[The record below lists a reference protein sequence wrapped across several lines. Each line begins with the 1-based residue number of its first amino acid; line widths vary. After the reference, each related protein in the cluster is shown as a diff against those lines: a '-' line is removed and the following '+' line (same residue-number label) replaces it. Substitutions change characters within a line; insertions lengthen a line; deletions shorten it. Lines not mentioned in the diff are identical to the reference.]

1 MNTELNNRYQRIKR
15 KLFEAYYPRL
25 NGKQKEAVFT
35 VKGPLL
41 VLAGAGSGKTTV
53 LVNRIAHIIDFGD
66 AYFSQEEMPGIND
79 GLVST
84 FEHIYENVNN
94 IPTEELKE
102 LLLNFKKDPC
112 SPWEILSFTFT
123 NKAAN
128 EMKERLTAIL
138 GERAKD
144 IWAGTFHSICVR
156 ILRQHIDRVGYNT
169 NFNIYDTD
177 DSKKL
182 IQNIV
187 KELDLDDEMFSAKSV
202 LSVISRMKNNL
213 IYPDS
218 EEAFSEDFREKT
230 IFAIYD
236 KYQKSL
242 KDFNAV
248 DFDDIICLTIKLFET
263 APDVLDK
270 YSSRFKYVLV
280 DEYQDTNGAQLKLM
294 RLLCSRYEN
303 VMVVGDDDQSIYKF
317 RGATVRNILDFDIQ
331 FKDAKVVYLEQNY
344 RSTGN
349 IIEAANSVIGNNEGR
364 KGKVLWTKTGEGEKI
379 DYFKLDNQDAEA
391 RYIVDRIN
399 EYVKSG
405 KYTYRD
411 FAVLYRV
418 NAQSNNLEIAM
429 SKSAV
434 PHRLLGGLR
443 FYDRKEIK
451 DIVSYLSVIVNP
463 HDTVKLERIINLPK
477 RGIGD
482 STVSAIKTLASA
494 ENTSVY
500 DIIRNADNYVA
511 LKKSASK
518 LLAFSELIES
528 LREAML
534 VKPVSD
540 LIKKVAYDSGYVD
553 MLRNSLEDERDR
565 LDNINELISNAIK
578 YNEDNP
584 EGDLGGFLEEVAL
597 VADVDGYDKDSDAVV
612 LMTIHSAKGLEF
624 PVVFLPGMEENI
636 LPSSM
641 SMNSDEEIEEERRLM
656 YVAITR
662 AREKLIV
669 TNVSERLMFGRT
681 SINKTS
687 RFLKEIPLKLI
698 HSLNEEQ
705 RFANVRSFAQRYSN
719 NPAQPTAAA
728 PKPEKPKIAHDAF
741 NVGETVIHSMFGEGI
756 VTLKKPMGADTL
768 YEIAFDSC
776 GTKKLMGTYAKLKK
790 KQ

>member
-1 MNTELNNRYQRIKR
+1 MSELNNRYQKIKK
-15 KLFEAYYPRL
+15 KLFEAYYQRL
-25 NGKQKEAVFT
+25 NDKQKEAVFS
-35 VKGPLL
+35 VNGPLL

-66 AYFSQEEMPGIND
+66 AYYSTEEMPGLNE
-79 GLVST
+79 GLVTT
-84 FEHIYENVNN
+84 FEQIYKNVDN
-94 IPTEELKE
+94 IPHDELKS
-102 LLLNFKKDPC
+102 LLLNFKKSPC
-112 SPWEILSFTFT
+112 APWEILSFTFT

-128 EMKERLTAIL
+128 EMKERLSAIL
-138 GERAKD
+138 GERANE

-156 ILRQHIDRVGYNT
+156 ILRQHIDRIGYNS

-187 KELDLDDEMFSAKSV
+187 KELDLDDEMFSPKSV
-202 LSVISRMKNNL
+202 LSIISRMKNNL

-218 EEAFSEDFREKT
+218 EEAVSEDFKEKT
-230 IFAIYD
+230 VFVIYD

-248 DFDDIICLTIKLFET
+248 DFDDIICLTIKLFQT
-263 APDVLDK
+263 APDVLEK

-294 RLLCSRYEN
+294 QLFCSRYEN

-331 FKDAKVVYLEQNY
+331 FKNAKVVYLEQNY

-349 IIEAANSVIGNNEGR
+349 IIKAANAVIDNNAGR
-364 KGKVLWTKTGEGEKI
+364 KGKVLWTETSEGEKI
-379 DYFKLDNQDAEA
+379 DYCKLDNQDAEA

-482 STVSAIKTLASA
+482 TTVSAIKTLASA
-494 ENTSVY
+494 ENVSVY
-500 DIIRNADNYVA
+500 EIIRNADAYVA

-528 LREAML
+528 FREAML
-534 VKPVSD
+534 TKPVSE

-553 MLRNSLEDERDR
+553 MLRESLEDERDR

-624 PVVFLPGMEENI
+624 PVVFLPGVEENI

-641 SMNSDEEIEEERRLM
+641 SMTSEEEIEEERRLM

-662 AREKLIV
+662 AREKLVV

-687 RFLKEIPLKLI
+687 RFLKEIPLSLI
-698 HSLNEEQ
+698 NNVNNEQ
-705 RFANVRSFAQRYSN
+705 RNASIQSFASRY
-719 NPAQPTAAA
+719 A
-728 PKPEKPKIAHDAF
+728 PKATASRSAVTPEKPKTPHDAF

-756 VTLKKPMGADTL
+756 ITLKKPMGADTL

-776 GTKKLMGTYAKLKK
+776 GTKKLMGTYAKMKK
-790 KQ
+790 KT

>member
-1 MNTELNNRYQRIKR
+1 MNTELNNRYQNIKR

-25 NGKQKEAVFT
+25 NSKQKEAVFS

-66 AYFSQEEMPGIND
+66 AYYSREEMPGINE
-79 GLVST
+79 GLVTT
-84 FEHIYENVNN
+84 FEQIYANIDN
-94 IPTEELKE
+94 IPREELKS
-102 LLLNFKKDPC
+102 LLLNFKSAPC
-112 SPWEILSFTFT
+112 APWEILSFTFT

-128 EMKERLTAIL
+128 EMKERLTTIL

-156 ILRQHIDRVGYNT
+156 ILRQHIDRIGYNT

-187 KELDLDDEMFSAKSV
+187 KELDLDDEMFAAKSV
-202 LSVISRMKNNL
+202 LSAISRMKNNL

-218 EEAFSEDFREKT
+218 EEAFSEEYREKA
-230 IFAIYD
+230 IFAIYE

-242 KDFNAV
+242 QDFNAV

-263 APDVLDK
+263 APDVLDR

-294 RLLCSRYEN
+294 RLLCSQYEN

-331 FKDAKVVYLEQNY
+331 FKNAKVVYLEQNY

-349 IIEAANSVIGNNEGR
+349 IIEAANAVIGNNEGR
-364 KGKVLWTKTGEGEKI
+364 KGKVLWTQTGEGEKI
-379 DYFKLDNQDAEA
+379 DYFKLDNQDSEA

-482 STVSAIKTLASA
+482 TTFAAVKTLASA
-494 ENTSVY
+494 ENVSVY
-500 DIIRNADNYVA
+500 DIIRNADAYVA

-518 LLAFSELIES
+518 LIAFSELIES
-528 LREAML
+528 FREAML
-534 VKPVSD
+534 TKPVSE

-553 MLRNSLEDERDR
+553 MLHNSLEDERDR

-662 AREKLIV
+662 AREKLII

-687 RFLKEIPLKLI
+687 RFFKEIPLKLI

-705 RFANVRSFAQRYSN
+705 RIANVRGFAEKYVPKTSVATHTASQ
-719 NPAQPTAAA
+719 PA
-728 PKPEKPKIAHDAF
+728 KPKTPHDAF
-741 NVGETVIHSMFGEGI
+741 NVGDTVIHALFGEGM

-768 YEIAFDSC
+768 YEIAFDTC

>member
-1 MNTELNNRYQRIKR
+1 
-15 KLFEAYYPRL
+15 LFEAYYPRL
-25 NGKQKEAVFT
+25 NDKQKEAVFT
-35 VKGPLL
+35 VNGPLL

-53 LVNRIAHIIDFGD
+53 LVNRIAHIIDFGN
-66 AYFSQEEMPGIND
+66 AYYDSEEIPGINE

-84 FEHIYENVNN
+84 FEQIYSNINN
-94 IPTEELKE
+94 IPQEQLKE
-102 LLLNFKKDPC
+102 LLLNFKRNPC

-128 EMKERLTAIL
+128 EMKSRLEAIL
-138 GERAKD
+138 GERARD
-144 IWAGTFHSICVR
+144 IWAGTFHSVCVR
-156 ILRQHIDRVGYNT
+156 ILRQHIERIGYNA

-182 IQNIV
+182 IQNII
-187 KELDLDDEMFSAKSV
+187 KELDLDDEMFAPKAV
-202 LSVISRMKNNL
+202 LSSISKMKNNL

-230 IFAIYD
+230 IFAIYE
-236 KYQKSL
+236 KYQKAL
-242 KDFNAV
+242 QEFNAV
-248 DFDDIICLTIKLFET
+248 DFDDIICLTIRLFEN
-263 APDVLDK
+263 APDVLEK
-270 YSSRFKYVLV
+270 YSTRFKYVLV

-294 RLLCSRYEN
+294 RLFCSQYEN

-317 RGATVRNILDFDIQ
+317 RGATVRNILDFDTQ
-331 FKDAKVVYLEQNY
+331 FKNAKVVYLEQNY

-349 IIEAANSVIGNNEGR
+349 IIAAANAVIENNEGR
-364 KGKVLWTKTGEGEKI
+364 KGKVLWTQTSEGEKI
-379 DYFKLDNQDAEA
+379 DYIKLDNQDSEA

-411 FAVLYRV
+411 FAVLYRI

-429 SKSAV
+429 SKSAL

-482 STVSAIKTLASA
+482 STIATVKTIASA
-494 ENTSVY
+494 DNISVY
-500 DIIRNADNYVA
+500 DVIRSADNYTA

-518 LLAFSELIES
+518 LIAFSELIES
-528 LREAML
+528 FREAML
-534 VKPVSD
+534 THPISE
-540 LIKKVAYDSGYVD
+540 LIKKVAYDSGYVE
-553 MLRNSLEDERDR
+553 MLRNSIEDGRER

-597 VADVDGYDKDSDAVV
+597 VADVDGYDKDADAVV

-636 LPSSM
+636 IPSSM
-641 SMNSDEEIEEERRLM
+641 SMNTDEEIEEERRLM

-662 AREKLIV
+662 AREKLVV

-681 SINKTS
+681 AINRTS
-687 RFLKEIPLKLI
+687 RFFKEIPLNLI
-698 HSLNEEQ
+698 NNINEQQ
-705 RFANVRSFAQRYSN
+705 RFANVTSFAKRF
-719 NPAQPTAAA
+719 A
-728 PKPEKPKIAHDAF
+728 PGSQKADTQSEPVKPNKPRTPHDAF
-741 NVGETVIHSMFGEGI
+741 NIGDVVVHPIFGKGMI
-756 VTLKKPMGADTL
+756 TLKKPMGADTL

-790 KQ
+790 G